1 MNKVVG
7 VVGNHGFIG
16 KTLTNYLL
24 RSDFKVV
31 GFNDENKVLNEQGK
45 LNKSIQNIDVL
56 IWAATRVNPIV
67 AENDQKLIESELSE
81 WRDFL
86 RLWER
91 EKKEDAQIIFLSS
104 GGCVYSGNELPFK
117 ENFPN
122 EGINAYG
129 RHKAEMEK
137 VLVNLVSNW
146 TILRL
151 SNVYGPGQQPG
162 RGQGVI
168 AEWKKSLSE
177 LSSINVIGELNSFR
191 DYLYI
196 ADACDAIILSLGPRS
211 ENKIFNVGS
220 GERTSLQELLDI
232 FTRITGGNFQIG
244 ELKSRP
250 SDRNGYHLDISN
262 FQKTFGWSPKITLEK
277 GLRET
282 LEK

>member
-1 MNKVVG
+1 MIKLVG

-16 KTLTNYLL
+16 KPLTNLL
-24 RSDFKVV
+24 LKSDFDVV
-31 GFNDENKVLNEQGK
+31 GFNGENKVLLEPGK
-45 LNKSIQNIDVL
+45 LNISIQNIDVL

-67 AENDQKLIESELSE
+67 AENDQELIRREFSE

-86 RLWER
+86 SFWEK

-117 ENFPN
+117 ENFPI

-137 VLVNLVSNW
+137 VLVNSVSNW

-162 RGQGVI
+162 KGQGVI

-177 LSSINVIGELNSFR
+177 HNSINVFGSLNSFR

-196 ADACDAIILSLGPRS
+196 SDACDAIVLSIGFRGK
-211 ENKIFNVGS
+211 NKIFNIGS
-220 GERTSLQELLDI
+220 GKKTSLQELLDI
-232 FTRITGGNFQIG
+232 FTSIAGGNFQID
-244 ELKSRP
+244 ELKSRL
-250 SDRNGYHLDISN
+250 SDRAGYHLDISN
-262 FQKTFGWSPKITLEK
+262 FQKTFEWSPKITLEK
-277 GLRET
+277 GLREI
-282 LEK
+282 LK